1 MTEAVAT
8 PEVTEAAAPASAPA
22 APESLIHTAAAPA
35 AAEPGA
41 DPAAAA
47 DAFAFADKVLVKG
60 QDGAPDWEQ
69 TARKAEQARQHLEK
83 RLGAGEVPPKDA
95 SGYAFEVPEDLKG
108 FEIVPEKVD
117 AFKSEALK
125 QGITP
130 AQFKWMM
137 DSYLKAAPDLMDG
150 VVKMQA
156 SQAREVLGQVWKS
169 PDEMASNLQASQRA
183 VQAMPADLQEA
194 TLELGT
200 SPAFIR
206 AMAWIGAQMGEDR
219 APGLTN
225 AAPAVDLAALQMS
238 EAYRNPRHPQHAQVS
253 EQVRR
258 AFAAKY
264 GSEPV

>member
-8 PEVTEAAAPASAPA
+8 PETTDTAAPAAA
-22 APESLIHTAAAPA
+22 APESLIHAAAPA
-35 AAEPGA
+35 PAEAPA
-41 DPAAAA
+41 DPAAA

-108 FEIVPEKVD
+108 LEIVPEKVD

-130 AQFKWMM
+130 AQFRWMM

-169 PDEMASNLQASQRA
+169 PAEMTSNLQASQRA

-200 SPAFIR
+200 NPAFIR

-225 AAPAVDLAALQMS
+225 AAPAVDLSALQMS
-238 EAYRNPRHPQHAQVS
+238 EAYRNPRHPEHAKVS